1 MTLGGTSPDS
11 QRTYPRSLYVLVGLL
26 TGAVLVYTV
35 AEQIFDANLQVLWEA
50 IAMLAGDHP
59 YRDFYLTGWPLQTV
73 LSAIMLWLLG
83 NRLIGEFLIHWSF
96 ILAGVL
102 IGFHLALRLS
112 RSVAASLAAILVT
125 ILALVPAATVHF
137 PKLFFYPLAVLV
149 ASRYL
154 DRPGPRQ
161 AAMAGAVTAMAFLF
175 RHDHGVYIGVAFVF
189 TFVLARV
196 AVASSRTVPAIVRD
210 AGAYAAAATL
220 ILAPWALVVHLSE
233 GLADFARTRAEW
245 GGVWAV
251 PPGSP
256 FDVLWDINPLR
267 LLPWGNA
274 ESGPLSRE
282 QGLLWLVQITLL
294 LPMLV
299 LGSVGLDLLAW
310 IRRGRPTAPD
320 TSATIV
326 AAGLALF
333 AAARLI
339 REESYYVVLLPLSA
353 ALGAR
358 LLAGRPLDAPSTAW
372 TRRGWR
378 LAQRTLAV
386 GVLLITSIAAAA
398 YLDRDLLS
406 RNELDEV
413 GSTYRQLLS
422 SPPID
427 AYQPAADAR
436 EVDWAAWQEANS
448 DARQKIM
455 IRYMYD
461 CTRADDRLLV
471 TGSTPYHV
479 GYFAERRIAGG
490 QLQWH
495 HRWRSDPVYEEQALA
510 LIRGQ
515 SVPFAFSTHD
525 PVFEDFRAYPR
536 IHAYLTDHYVEV
548 EGTGGLLLVDTR
560 RQPTGRFGRLG
571 FPCFR

>member
-1 MTLGGTSPDS
+1 MSVAGASADSP
-11 QRTYPRSLYVLVGLL
+11 RTYPRSLYVLVALL
-26 TGAVLVYTV
+26 TGAVLLYTV
-35 AEQIFDANLQVLWEA
+35 VEQIYDTNFYVLWEA
-50 IAMLAGDHP
+50 TAILAGDRP
-59 YRDFYLTGWPLQTV
+59 YRDFYLTGWPLQTFV
-73 LSAIMLWLLG
+73 SVIVQWLVSY
-83 NRLIGEFLIHWSF
+83 RLLGEFLVHWTF
-96 ILAGVL
+96 LVAGTL
-102 IGFHLALRLS
+102 MGFHLALRLS
-112 RSVAASLAAILVT
+112 RSVTASLAAILVS
-125 ILALVPAATVHF
+125 ILALASTPTFHF

-149 ASRYL
+149 AWRYL
-154 DRPGPRQ
+154 DRPSARP
-161 AAMAGAVTAMAFLF
+161 AAWAGAVTALAFLF
-175 RHDHGVYIGVAFVF
+175 RHDHGVYIGVAFAF

-196 AVASSRTVPAIVRD
+196 AVASSRTVPAMIRD
-210 AGAYAAAATL
+210 ASAYAAAAAL
-220 ILAPWALVVHLSE
+220 IVAPWAVVVHLGE
-233 GLADFARTRAEW
+233 GLPDYLRTRVEW

-256 FDVLWDINPLR
+256 FDVLGDTNPLR
-267 LLPWGNA
+267 VVQWGNPA
-274 ESGPLSRE
+274 SGLLSRE
-282 QGLLWLVQITLL
+282 QGLLWLVQLTLL

-299 LGSVGLDLLAW
+299 LGSVGLDLLAR
-310 IRRGRPTAPD
+310 IRRGRPMTPD
-320 TSATIV
+320 TYATIV

-339 REESYYVVLLPLSA
+339 REESYYAALLPLSA

-358 LLAGRPLDAPSTAW
+358 LLAGRALDAPSTAW
-372 TRRGWR
+372 ARRGWR

-406 RNELDEV
+406 RNELDEIR
-413 GSTYRQLLS
+413 STYRQLLS

-427 AYQPAADAR
+427 AYQPAAEAR
-436 EVDWAAWQEANS
+436 EVDWAAWQEASS
-448 DARQKIM
+448 DTRQKIM

-495 HRWRSDPVYEEQALA
+495 HRWRSAPVHEEQALA

-525 PVFEDFRAYPR
+525 PVLDDFKAYPR
-536 IHAYLTDHYVEV
+536 IHAYLTDHYVEI